1 MTGEDGGGGG
11 REEERNRRR
20 RGGGGEGGRSL
31 KRFILISLQNFEL
44 FVCFRGLTTKSS
56 DNPKSNL

>member
-1 MTGEDGGGGG
+1 MTGEDGGGEG

-20 RGGGGEGGRSL
+20 RGGGGGRSL
-31 KRFILISLQNFEL
+31 KRFILIYLQNFEL